1 MTIDL
6 RSTAVAAAFIASCIL
21 TVLLML
27 RRPYLQIRVQRRH
40 LRIPTYFLGALFGP
54 IAVLAL
60 GVLHLPEIVAHL
72 RGTPLL
78 NPGGILALFLSM
90 AFISVFLDI
99 TGVFEACARWSLRH
113 ADHDGRRLFLLLYA
127 TVAVLTIF
135 TSNDI
140 IILTFTPIVCHFARH
155 ARINPVPYLVAEFF
169 AANTWSTLLYVG
181 NPTNILV
188 ASAFRLDFVA
198 YAAWMALPTVASGLV
213 NLFILY
219 RVFHSEIAKPLEV
232 VPLAS
237 PRAALTDPPGA
248 LLGTLLLAGCIGGL
262 AVAPRFG
269 VELWVVAVAAAA
281 ALLAVLVVR
290 RSWARLLRM
299 DLIREGGPSL
309 RHTLGSM
316 PWTIVPFV
324 LSMFIT
330 VEALRRLGYAAAAGQ
345 AMAELA
351 SGSAVA
357 CVYVYGIGSTL
368 AANLLNNI
376 PMTLAFTSM
385 LGELGGGR
393 PELAGALATAMG
405 SNLGAN
411 LTPLGALAGLLW
423 MSMLREKEIPISF
436 GRFLRYGLLATP
448 ASLLA
453 GLTVLAAEMAAAD
466 AAW

>member
-1 MTIDL
+1 MPTDL
-6 RSTAVAAAFIASCIL
+6 RAIAAAAAFAVSCVL

-27 RRPYLQIRVQRRH
+27 HRPYLQVRVQRRH
-40 LRIPTYFLGALFGP
+40 MRMPTYFLGALFGP
-54 IAVLAL
+54 VAILAL
-60 GVLHLPEIVAHL
+60 GVLHLPDIAEHL

-113 ADHDGRRLFLLLYA
+113 AGNDGRRLFLTLYA

-169 AANTWSTLLYVG
+169 AANTWSALLYVG

-188 ASAFRLDFVA
+188 ASAFQLDFVE
-198 YAAWMALPTVASGLV
+198 YAAWMALPTLASGLV
-213 NLFILY
+213 NLLILY
-219 RVFHSEIAKPLEV
+219 RIFRHEISKPLDV
-232 VPLAS
+232 VPMAS
-237 PRAALTDPPGA
+237 PLAALTDRPGA
-248 LLGTLLLAGCIGGL
+248 ALGTALLAACIVGL

-269 VELWVVAVAAAA
+269 VELWVVAVASAA

-299 DLIREGGPSL
+299 DLIREGGPGV

-330 VEALRRLGYAAAAGQ
+330 VEALRRLGYTAAAGR
-345 AMAELA
+345 ALA
-351 SGSAVA
+351 ALAGHSAAA
-357 CVYVYGIGSTL
+357 CVYVYGIGSAL

-385 LGELGGGR
+385 LKELGGGQ

-423 MSMLREKEIPISF
+423 MSLLREKEIPIRF

-453 GLTVLAAEMAAAD
+453 GLTVLAIEMALA
-466 AAW
+466 

>member
-1 MTIDL
+1 MPTGF
-6 RSTAVAAAFIASCIL
+6 RAAAAVAAFAVSCIL

-27 RRPYLQIRVQRRH
+27 HRPYLQIRVQRRH
-40 LRIPTYFLGALFGP
+40 MRVPTYFLGALFGP
-54 IAVLAL
+54 AAILAL
-60 GVLHLPEIVAHL
+60 GVLHLPDVVRHL

-90 AFISVFLDI
+90 AFVSVFLDI

-113 ADHDGRRLFLLLYA
+113 AGRDGRRLFLTLYA

-169 AANTWSTLLYVG
+169 AANTWSALLYVG

-188 ASAFRLDFVA
+188 ASAFQLDFLQ
-198 YAAWMALPTVASGLV
+198 YAAWMALPTLACGSV
-213 NLFILY
+213 NLVILL
-219 RVFHSEIAKPLEV
+219 RVFHSEISKPLDV
-232 VPLAS
+232 VPMAS
-237 PRAALTDPPGA
+237 PRAALTDRPGA
-248 LLGTLLLAGCIGGL
+248 LLGTALLAACIVGL

-269 VELWVVAVAAAA
+269 VELWVVAVVAAA

-290 RSWARLLRM
+290 RSRARILRL
-299 DLIREGGPSL
+299 DLVREGGPGV
-309 RHTLGSM
+309 RHTLGRM

-324 LSMFIT
+324 LSMFVT
-330 VEALRRLGYAAAAGQ
+330 VEALRRLGYTAAAGS
-345 AMAELA
+345 ALA
-351 SGSAVA
+351 KLAGDSAAA
-357 CVYVYGIGSTL
+357 CVYVYGLGSAF

-393 PELAGALATAMG
+393 VELAGALATAMG

-423 MSMLREKEIPISF
+423 MSLLREKEIAIGF

-453 GLTVLAAEMAAAD
+453 GLTVLAVEMALL
-466 AAW
+466 